1 MSPTI
6 PSTMDRPHFIGIG
19 GAGMSGIAKI
29 LAQRG
34 ARVAGSDAKDSET
47 AEALRALGVAVRIGH
62 DARHL
67 AADATCVVVSSAIRA
82 ENPELAA
89 AAERGI
95 PVVHRSDALAA
106 LMDGTRPIA
115 VAGTHGKTT
124 TTSMLAVSL
133 TALGLDP
140 SYAIG
145 GDLDAPGSNAHHG
158 GGEIFVAEAD
168 ESDRSFHKYAPEV
181 AIVLNVEL
189 DHHANYASMDEIYD
203 SFETFVGRIRPGGTL
218 VVSADQAG
226 ARELTARVRDIG
238 GLNIVTVGEVRGRRC
253 AHHQD
258 QPAGSDQRGH
268 RPARRA
274 DAHLHRL
281 RARPPLRA
289 QRGGRARRRHRAR
302 HPRAQPRLGARQVH
316 RRPAPP
322 AAQGRGGRRPGDRL
336 LRPPPHR
343 DDRRP
348 GGHQGRRGRARVLV
362 VFQPHLFSR
371 TRELG
376 VEMGQ
381 ALALADAS
389 VVLDIYPAR
398 EDPIP
403 GITSALIIDAAT
415 AAGADVT
422 AEHDKDAI
430 PDVIAGMAKPGD
442 LVLTMGAG
450 DVTDLGPLI
459 LSRLGKPRTEEQRHA
474 VRSREVRRA
483 VARGAVPP
491 GVHGPAPGRHRAALR
506 RRVHRHQDHRRVLLP
521 RLRRRAVPLRHEVR
535 VALRLALL
543 LRPGRLRG
551 RRTDRGPQ
559 LGMVRTEV
567 RCAKCGSHLGHVFE
581 GEGYATPTDQRYCI
595 NSISL
600 RLQPAD
606 TN

>member
-34 ARVAGSDAKDSET
+34 AQVAGSDAKDSET
-47 AEALRALGVAVRIGH
+47 AEALRALGVAVRVGH

-67 AADATCVVVSSAIRA
+67 AADATCVVVSSAIRP

-95 PVVHRSDALAA
+95 PVVHRSDALAS

-168 ESDRSFHKYAPEV
+168 ESDRSFHQYAPEV
-181 AIVLNVEL
+181 AIVLNAEL
-189 DHHANYASMDEIYD
+189 DHHANYASMEEIYD

-226 ARELTARVRDIG
+226 AVELTSRVRDSG
-238 GLNIVTVGEVRGRRC
+238 ELNIVTVGESEGADLRITKINQRGLTSEVTVLLDGRMLTFTVSVPGRHYAHNAVAALAAGIALGVPARNLASALAKYTGVRRRLQLKGEAAGVQVIDSY
-253 AHHQD
+253 AHHPTEMTAD
-258 QPAGSDQRGH
+258 LEAIKGAVGGASQPEAGVS
-268 RPARRA
+268 
-274 DAHLHRL
+274 
-281 RARPPLRA
+281 
-289 QRGGRARRRHRAR
+289 
-302 HPRAQPRLGARQVH
+302 
-316 RRPAPP
+316 
-322 AAQGRGGRRPGDRL
+322 
-336 LRPPPHR
+336 
-343 DDRRP
+343 
-348 GGHQGRRGRARVLV
+348 RVLV

-403 GITSALIIDAAT
+403 GVTSKLIIDAAT

-422 AEHDKDAI
+422 AEHSKEAI
-430 PDVIAGMAKPGD
+430 PDLIAGMAKPGD

-459 LSRLGKPRTEEQRHA
+459 LSRLESQ
-474 VRSREVRRA
+474 
-483 VARGAVPP
+483 
-491 GVHGPAPGRHRAALR
+491 
-506 RRVHRHQDHRRVLLP
+506 
-521 RLRRRAVPLRHEVR
+521 
-535 VALRLALL
+535 
-543 LRPGRLRG
+543 
-551 RRTDRGPQ
+551 
-559 LGMVRTEV
+559 
-567 RCAKCGSHLGHVFE
+567 
-581 GEGYATPTDQRYCI
+581 
-595 NSISL
+595 N
-600 RLQPAD
+600 
-606 TN
+606 